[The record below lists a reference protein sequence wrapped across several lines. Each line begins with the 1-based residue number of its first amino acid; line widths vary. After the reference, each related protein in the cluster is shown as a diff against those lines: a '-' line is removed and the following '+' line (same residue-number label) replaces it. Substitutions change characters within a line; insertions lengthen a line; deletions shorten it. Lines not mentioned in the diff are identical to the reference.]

1 MVFEKSP
8 FHVHGG
14 PRINFT
20 SNFRWIFDAFLLQK
34 LFETRSEKTFDEII
48 DFSSILGRFWGRF
61 WLPKSKNSDSN
72 SRLVVLRGPGTPW
85 ERILTLP
92 GGLFETPGGHLGT
105 PWGPSGTIPGGLA
118 GFLDH
123 LGLMLGS
130 K

>member
-61 WLPKSKNSDSN
+61 WLPKKKTQAQTRDLLS
-72 SRLVVLRGPGTPW
+72 
-85 ERILTLP
+85 
-92 GGLFETPGGHLGT
+92 
-105 PWGPSGTIPGGLA
+105 
-118 GFLDH
+118 
-123 LGLMLGS
+123 
-130 K
+130 